1 MRRTGIWQ
9 KVTWLLLLI
18 LWLPTMVYAGNDM
31 ENSSYWM
38 ITPSGVN
45 GVDIQIPVYDSGGL
59 DGFVDKGYLYITPEG
74 GAKETVLYFYS
85 KQKDGSNCSVWFKKS
100 VDGEMVL
107 SRDNGYSSISIS
119 SSEKNCELSQKSGTN
134 LYYIYVNWIVPD
146 KYRGKRCQ
154 FSWYIHKH
162 GNKSA
167 DEKDIKLTP
176 SYVTF
181 TDTPAPIKDC
191 MDCTRLMP
199 LIT

>member
-1 MRRTGIWQ
+1 
-9 KVTWLLLLI
+9 
-18 LWLPTMVYAGNDM
+18 MVYAGNDM

-85 KQKDGSNCSVWFKKS
+85 KQKDGSKCSVWFKKS

-134 LYYIYVNWIVPD
+134 LYYLYVNWIVPD

-162 GNKSA
+162 DNKSA